1 MSEMENDARDLLVR
15 TLLTV
20 SVGSLWLLINSTLG
34 LMFGWFF
41 FLHRPTLGNY
51 IFYSWF
57 VLSLA
62 AMVWYFTRL
71 WSKKFKVD

>member
-15 TLLTV
+15 TLMTV
-20 SVGSLWLLINSTLG
+20 SVGSLWLLINSTMG

-41 FLHRPTLGNY
+41 FDKVPTTGNY
-51 IFYSWF
+51 LFYAWF
-57 VLSLA
+57 LISL
-62 AMVWYFTRL
+62 VFIIWYFIRL